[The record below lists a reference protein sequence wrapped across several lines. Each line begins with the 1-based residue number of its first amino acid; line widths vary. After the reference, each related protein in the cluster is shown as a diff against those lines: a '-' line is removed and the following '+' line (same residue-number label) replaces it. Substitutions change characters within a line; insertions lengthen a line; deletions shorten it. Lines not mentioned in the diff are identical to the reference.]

1 MVPVKGMNGCTQ
13 GSEAG
18 GDDLMRSEKE
28 IKEKL
33 KELRKRRTAKWLE
46 FSPVLGYEIFGNIEA
61 LEWVLEKRDE
71 I

>member
-1 MVPVKGMNGCTQ
+1 
-13 GSEAG
+13 
-18 GDDLMRSEKE
+18 MRSEKE

-33 KELRKRRTAKWLE
+33 KELRKRRTTKWLE

-61 LEWVLEKRDE
+61 LEWVLKKRDE